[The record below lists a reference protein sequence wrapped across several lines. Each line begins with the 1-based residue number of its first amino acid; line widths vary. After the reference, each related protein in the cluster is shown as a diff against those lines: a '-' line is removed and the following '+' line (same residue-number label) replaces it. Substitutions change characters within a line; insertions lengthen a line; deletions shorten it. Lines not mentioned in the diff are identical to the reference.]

1 MAGELPE
8 YYYRIRDKGAS
19 VYKVD
24 AENRNRRIEM
34 TQIAVANTNNGQ
46 IKPHGQHELTAEETA
61 EIQRWMAAREK
72 EMAERRIDDIRR
84 SIDHLNLTAQWVQS
98 DATEE
103 ELDRFTD
110 ELLLAMHD
118 LRSILVRRKAD
129 RLLKARAD
137 AAE

>member
-19 VYKVD
+19 VFKVD

-46 IKPHGQHELTAEETA
+46 IKAHGQHELTPDDLA
-61 EIQRWMAAREK
+61 EIERWMAAREK

-98 DATEE
+98 DATEA

-129 RLLKARAD
+129 RLLKARSE